1 MQYTAEMLKKLREE
15 LYHLSKDAQ
24 AGKLDQKTAAEKI
37 ISLRDEI
44 GGILEHLTKN
54 DINGSKK

>member
-37 ISLRDEI
+37 ITLREEI
-44 GGILEHLTKN
+44 GGILEHLTRN
-54 DINGSKK
+54 DINGIKK